1 MSRREP
7 TLARPQR
14 IAPLATLPV
23 FFKLGGKRVVLAG
36 ATDGALWKAELL
48 AAAGADLHVFADEFS
63 EAFTALA
70 NDPPAGS
77 ITLHAREWQAADL
90 EDAVIAIA
98 DLEGAEEAEAF
109 VAAARAAGAAFNVI
123 DKPEFCAFQFGA
135 IVNRSPLVV
144 GISTDGAAPV
154 FGQAIRQKIETLLPQ
169 GLKAWAEAARD
180 WRPAVQAREL
190 GYAARRLFWE
200 SFTRRA
206 LASPESAPTERD
218 RDTLLAG
225 LEGIEERAKTGRI
238 SLVGAGPGD
247 PDLLTVKAIRTLQAA
262 DVILHDDLVS
272 AEVLEL
278 ARREAKR
285 MLVGKKGHGPSCKQ
299 SDINDLMVKLA
310 REGRHVVRL
319 KSGDPAIF
327 GRATEELD
335 AARRAGLS
343 VTIVPGITAAQGAA
357 ASLEVSL
364 TERKRARRL
373 QFLTG
378 HGMDGQLPADI
389 AWEAIA
395 DKTATTV
402 LYMPRKTLGEFR
414 ARALEAG
421 LSQDIPAVAVMNAT
435 RGDERHIAGT
445 LAHLPEELATLPED
459 GPVLV
464 MIGHA
469 FARLADARLAEALAP
484 LQAAAGS
491 GGMR

>member
-1 MSRREP
+1 M
-7 TLARPQR
+7 
-14 IAPLATLPV
+14 APLASLPV
-23 FFKLGGKRVVLAG
+23 FFKLGGRRVILAG

-48 AAAGADLHVFADEFS
+48 AAAGADLHVFAEEFP
-63 EAFTALA
+63 EGFAALA
-70 NDPPAGS
+70 ADPPAGA
-77 ITLHAREWQAADL
+77 ITLHARGWLPADL
-90 EDAVIAIA
+90 ADAVIAIA
-98 DLEGAEEAEAF
+98 DLEEPHEAEAF

-123 DKPEFCAFQFGA
+123 DKPDFCAFQFGA
-135 IVNRSPLVV
+135 IVNRSPLVI

-154 FGQAIRQKIETLLPQ
+154 FGQAIRQKIEALLPA

-180 WRPAVQAREL
+180 WRPHVQARAL
-190 GYAARRLFWE
+190 AYAARRLFWE
-200 SFTRRA
+200 NFTRRA
-206 LASPESAPTERD
+206 LSSPEAPPTDAD
-218 RDTLLAG
+218 RNALLAS

-262 DVILHDDLVS
+262 DIILHDDLVS
-272 AEVLEL
+272 PEVLEL

-299 SDINDLMVKLA
+299 SDINDLMVRLA

-335 AARRAGLS
+335 AARRAGIS

-357 ASLEVSL
+357 ASLETSL

-378 HGMDGQLPADI
+378 HGMDGRLPADI

-395 DKTATTV
+395 DETATTV

-414 ARALEAG
+414 ERALAAG
-421 LSQDIPAVAVMNAT
+421 LSPEIPAVAVMNAT
-435 RGDERHIAGT
+435 RANERHLAGT
-445 LAHLPEELATLPED
+445 LAGLPEDLARWPND

-464 MIGHA
+464 MIGHT
-469 FARLADARLAEALAP
+469 FGRLGESALP
-484 LQAAAGS
+484 LQAAGS

>member
-1 MSRREP
+1 M
-7 TLARPQR
+7 
-14 IAPLATLPV
+14 
-23 FFKLGGKRVVLAG
+23 
-36 ATDGALWKAELL
+36 
-48 AAAGADLHVFADEFS
+48 
-63 EAFTALA
+63 
-70 NDPPAGS
+70 
-77 ITLHAREWQAADL
+77 
-90 EDAVIAIA
+90 
-98 DLEGAEEAEAF
+98 
-109 VAAARAAGAAFNVI
+109 
-123 DKPEFCAFQFGA
+123 
-135 IVNRSPLVV
+135 
-144 GISTDGAAPV
+144 
-154 FGQAIRQKIETLLPQ
+154 
-169 GLKAWAEAARD
+169 
-180 WRPAVQAREL
+180 QAREL
-190 GYAARRLFWE
+190 AYAARRLFWE

-206 LASPESAPTERD
+206 LAAPETAPTDED
-218 RDTLLAG
+218 RDALLAG

-272 AEVLEL
+272 VEVLEL

-335 AARRAGLS
+335 AARRAGIP

-357 ASLEVSL
+357 AALEVSL

-378 HGMDGQLPADI
+378 HGMDGKLPADI

-395 DKTATTV
+395 DETATTV
-402 LYMPRKTLGEFR
+402 LYMPRKTLAEFR
-414 ARALEAG
+414 ARAIAAG
-421 LSQDIPAVAVMNAT
+421 LSPAIPAVAVMNAT
-435 RGDERHIAGT
+435 RGDEHHIAGT
-445 LAHLPEELATLPED
+445 LATLPEALSSLPDD

-464 MIGHA
+464 MIGHS
-469 FARLADARLAEALAP
+469 FERLGAAAIP

>member
-7 TLARPQR
+7 TLSRPQR

-23 FFKLGGKRVVLAG
+23 FFKLAGKHVVLAG

-48 AAAGADLHVFADEFS
+48 AAAGADLHVFAVEFS
-63 EAFTALA
+63 EAFEALA
-70 NDPPAGS
+70 ADPPAGS
-77 ITLHAREWQAADL
+77 ITLHAREWSPDDL
-90 EDAVIAIA
+90 RDAVIAIA
-98 DLEGAEEAEAF
+98 DLEETNEAEAF

-123 DKPEFCAFQFGA
+123 DKPDFCAFQFGA
-135 IVNRSPLVV
+135 IVNRSPLVI

-154 FGQAIRQKIETLLPQ
+154 FGQAIRQKIEALLPQ

-180 WRPAVQAREL
+180 WRPAVQARAL

-206 LASPESAPTERD
+206 LATPEKAPTD
-218 RDTLLAG
+218 ADWHALLAS
-225 LEGIEERAKTGRI
+225 LEGIEERVKIGRI

-262 DVILHDDLVS
+262 DIILHDDLVS

-285 MLVGKKGHGPSCKQ
+285 MLVGKKGHGLSCKQ
-299 SDINDLMVKLA
+299 SDINALMVKLA

-319 KSGDPAIF
+319 KSGDPGIF

-335 AARRAGLS
+335 TARRAGIP
-343 VTIVPGITAAQGAA
+343 VAIVPGITAAQGAA
-357 ASLEVSL
+357 ASLAVSL

-378 HGMDGQLPADI
+378 HGMDGKLPADI

-395 DKTATTV
+395 DETATTV

-414 ARALEAG
+414 ARALDAG
-421 LSQDIPAVAVMNAT
+421 LPADISAIAMMNAT
-435 RGDERHIAGT
+435 RGDERHLAGT
-445 LAHLPEELATLPED
+445 LATLPEELAFWPDD

-464 MIGHA
+464 MIGHT
-469 FARLADARLAEALAP
+469 FECLADADTP
-484 LQAAAGS
+484 LQAATGS